1 MLEKISTEVKI
12 LFRFYSNILNDWTIE
27 TIWASII
34 DEKEGKYKLDNIP
47 FYAPVSCGDIISA
60 EFDQDEGRLD
70 YKETIEHSGNSTIQV
85 IVAKNESIE
94 NLRDMFKLL
103 GCDSEKFSDSYFV
116 MEIPAA
122 ISYVSIREKLNYL
135 EEENII
141 SYAEPNLSK
150 NHGTKTL
157 VD

>member
-1 MLEKISTEVKI
+1 MLEKINTEVKI
-12 LFRFYSNILNDWTIE
+12 LFRFYSNILNDWTVE
-27 TIWASII
+27 TMCASII

-60 EFDQDEGRLD
+60 EFNQEEQRLV

-94 NLRDMFKLL
+94 NLREMFKLL

-122 ISYVSIREKLNYL
+122 ISYVPIREKLNYL

-150 NHGTKTL
+150 NHWY
-157 VD
+157 